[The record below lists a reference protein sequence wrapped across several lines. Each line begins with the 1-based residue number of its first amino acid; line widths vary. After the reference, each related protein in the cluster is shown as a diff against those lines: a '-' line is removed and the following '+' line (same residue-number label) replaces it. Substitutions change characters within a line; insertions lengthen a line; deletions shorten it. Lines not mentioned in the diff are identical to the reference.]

1 MDDLKPDSNRY
12 SFELFLEIESS
23 MYVMEHWGTLLHYF
37 PRSFLFIK
45 S

>member
-23 MYVMEHWGTLLHYF
+23 MYVMEQGNIVT
-37 PRSFLFIK
+37 SFSSILFIY
-45 S
+45 